1 MASDR
6 LPSKLPFVR
15 ILLKPHVT
23 WAVLVPKQAVLKL
36 LHGQCRFP
44 SHHPPLADHPS
55 GFCLP
60 HIWQPTEFTVS
71 QVLYP
76 GTCLNALLNLLITLN
91 KFLLLGAFAHS
102 IWFAFAA
109 FTPVTSCHPFGLSSL
124 LFYHSFGLFPNALTS
139 LLTDMPAQ
147 AVNLASGCGCS

>member
-71 QVLYP
+71 QVLYSGISMP
-76 GTCLNALLNLLITLN
+76 ECFAQFADHFEQIPFAGGLRPFHLVRLRCFHSGD
-91 KFLLLGAFAHS
+91 FLPSVWL
-102 IWFAFAA
+102 
-109 FTPVTSCHPFGLSSL
+109 V
-124 LFYHSFGLFPNALTS
+124 
-139 LLTDMPAQ
+139 
-147 AVNLASGCGCS
+147 V